1 MEIFISLGQWWANII
16 SAAVSV
22 INSAGMWISLE
33 DNASAEWPCCEFLA
47 VPLWWAQ
54 PFAGAWIR
62 EKQVLRTAQPLTT
75 KQLIIPSM
83 LWSLSGFICKT
94 EAWMA
99 TAQTDVQSQHPIQC
113 CWAAFKG
120 KAMRER
126 EWRARGVR
134 WAGMEREKRVP
145 SPLIYGKAVFPFSSI
160 HINAVCVA
168 HGTVTI
174 APEEYW
180 KISHFSREKKS
191 EISLSDWSLNWG
203 TYCTCEPKVY
213 TRRHKTDGGRGA
225 FLD

>member
-1 MEIFISLGQWWANII
+1 MQAQNDL
-16 SAAVSV
+16 AVSSWQCHCGGH
-22 INSAGMWISLE
+22 NRLQGLGSERSRYFAQHSL
-33 DNASAEWPCCEFLA
+33 SQQSSSSFLA
-47 VPLWWAQ
+47 CCGVCLASSV
-54 PFAGAWIR
+54 
-62 EKQVLRTAQPLTT
+62 KQRHGWPRL
-75 KQLIIPSM
+75 KQTSSPSI
-83 LWSLSGFICKT
+83 LYN
-94 EAWMA
+94 
-99 TAQTDVQSQHPIQC
+99 
-113 CWAAFKG
+113 AAEQRSKG
-120 KAMRER
+120 KQWERER
-126 EWRARGVR
+126 RARGVR
-134 WAGMEREKRVP
+134 WAGMEREKRAP

-160 HINAVCVA
+160 HINAVRVA

>member
-99 TAQTDVQSQHPIQC
+99 TAQTDVQSQHPTYTMLLSSVQ
-113 CWAAFKG
+113 
-120 KAMRER
+120 RESNER
-126 EWRARGVR
+126 ESEELGESGGQEWRGK
-134 WAGMEREKRVP
+134 RE
-145 SPLIYGKAVFPFSSI
+145 SPL
-160 HINAVCVA
+160 
-168 HGTVTI
+168 
-174 APEEYW
+174 
-180 KISHFSREKKS
+180 
-191 EISLSDWSLNWG
+191 L
-203 TYCTCEPKVY
+203 
-213 TRRHKTDGGRGA
+213 
-225 FLD
+225 